1 MACSL
6 DPEAPAGEVLR
17 LGTIASVDPPMRRA
31 PCAAATSSPAT
42 CLESPSAPA
51 GCAAGEG
58 GQCLLLAPEGDLAN
72 GLVIVGLYSNV
83 YPPPS
88 TYPNVNL
95 IQYDDDA
102 VIG

>member
-1 MACSL
+1 M
-6 DPEAPAGEVLR
+6 
-17 LGTIASVDPPMRRA
+17 
-31 PCAAATSSPAT
+31 
-42 CLESPSAPA
+42 
-51 GCAAGEG
+51 
-58 GQCLLLAPEGDLAN
+58 LAPEGDLAN